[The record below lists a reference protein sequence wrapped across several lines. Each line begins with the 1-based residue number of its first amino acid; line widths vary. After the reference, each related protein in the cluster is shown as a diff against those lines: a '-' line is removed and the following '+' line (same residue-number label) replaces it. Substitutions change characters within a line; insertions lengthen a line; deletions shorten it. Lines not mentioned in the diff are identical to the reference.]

1 MSPKISH
8 AVKEFTNSRVRK
20 YPIITFLNT
29 LKAMPP
35 SLKINNSSG
44 IEEWL
49 TTDQEIN
56 MVHYVNEKN

>member
-1 MSPKISH
+1 
-8 AVKEFTNSRVRK
+8 
-20 YPIITFLNT
+20 
-29 LKAMPP
+29 MPP
-35 SLKINNSSG
+35 SLKINNSRG